1 LGYLSG
7 GELLYK
13 CVNVERVRPFFLHER
28 KRDEREG
35 SVVFFVFV
43 FLLLDREKR
52 MASYG
57 GLNVLQ

>member
-1 LGYLSG
+1 V
-7 GELLYK
+7 YK
-13 CVNVERVRPFFLHER
+13 CVNVERVRPFFLRER